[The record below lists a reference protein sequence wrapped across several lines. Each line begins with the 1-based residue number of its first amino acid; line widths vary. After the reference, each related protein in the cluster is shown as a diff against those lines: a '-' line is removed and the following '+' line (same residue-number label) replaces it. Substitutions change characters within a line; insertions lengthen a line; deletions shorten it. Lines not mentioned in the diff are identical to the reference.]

1 MLLTFP
7 LFNNIKIIIIR
18 HRERE
23 IVSYKMPDEIIILY
37 YYNKKFTRE
46 DLSLMNSLMKLY
58 YNDGDK
64 K

>member
-37 YYNKKFTRE
+37 YYNKE
-46 DLSLMNSLMKLY
+46 L
-58 YNDGDK
+58 
-64 K
+64 

>member
-37 YYNKKFTRE
+37 YKRALGIQEPVIPGEPNLIK
-46 DLSLMNSLMKLY
+46 S
-58 YNDGDK
+58 
-64 K
+64 